1 MHGASDGG
9 TMFSTYAIH
18 VVVSILRRIE
28 RRYHQAYTDSED
40 LGSTEADPTRIIIAS
55 ARLLIT
61 RCRY

>member
-1 MHGASDGG
+1 VMHGASDGG
-9 TMFSTYAIH
+9 AIFSTYAIH

-28 RRYHQAYTDSED
+28 RRYTED